1 MLVDEGRGVAGCGA
15 RRPWLPCAPAESPGE
30 RHAQA
35 GALAG
40 AQAARVAGLP
50 CVLAERGLGA
60 VVLGFLEVE
69 DLCALRRAS
78 HSCNE
83 TVRQH
88 SVRFDALLPPLS
100 LKQLR
105 RRLLQQTPAQAARRM
120 GRRLR
125 AQTEAG
131 EGAVEPEG
139 AVAEACVGVSV
150 GVGASAPNHLY
161 STASVAASGADD
173 ALVGLG
179 VLSLAE
185 EERPSRA
192 YLRSTSHGSS
202 SSSSTGTSAGSS
214 EERRPGGGGS
224 SGQRKA
230 LWNVTGLR
238 VADTTVHGLLA
249 SCVVRAPAQLV
260 FLQLSCLGLP
270 PSPDGASP
278 LGRLSALGGLRAL
291 ELDDVAGVRGL
302 AELASLGG
310 LRSLALRCL
319 RDLETLAGTEQLAA
333 LAALQVRDC
342 CALRSVAALQH
353 SAALERLEL
362 DGLDALKELGAALP
376 PGLRKLRVQRCALLG
391 DEELRALPAALEH
404 LELRLLP
411 RLTEVPRGLGALA
424 RLRVLAVA
432 GCTRLAALHELEP
445 MPALRA
451 LDLSCCAGLALPALR
466 DIARNLP
473 GLRELDLGLC
483 SRLTSVEALTQCGHL
498 EWLSLWRCARV
509 NDAAT
514 LASVRSLRFLD
525 ITGLRAQDIDDLE
538 SRDGVDG
545 FVLEETDSHLVC
557 RRALLPS
564 LA

>member
-1 MLVDEGRGVAGCGA
+1 MLRVVDEGRGAAGGGA
-15 RRPWLPCAPAESPGE
+15 RRRWLPSAPAESPGE
-30 RHAQA
+30 GRAQA
-35 GALAG
+35 GAH
-40 AQAARVAGLP
+40 AARVAVLP
-50 CVLAERGLGA
+50 CMLAERGPGA
-60 VVLGFLEVE
+60 AVLGFLDLE

-78 HSCNE
+78 RSCNE

-88 SVRFDALLPPLS
+88 SVRFDALLRPLS

-120 GRRLR
+120 ARRLR

-131 EGAVEPEG
+131 AGAREGEG
-139 AVAEACVGVSV
+139 VVAEAGN
-150 GVGASAPNHLY
+150 GASAPSRRHG
-161 STASVAASGADD
+161 TAPVAASGADD
-173 ALVGLG
+173 ALVELG
-179 VLSLAE
+179 ALSLAE
-185 EERPSRA
+185 EERPSRV

-202 SSSSTGTSAGSS
+202 SSSSTGTSAGSG
-214 EERRPGGGGS
+214 EERRPNGS

-238 VADTTVHGLLA
+238 VADTTVCGLLA
-249 SCVVRAPAQLV
+249 SCVVRAPGQLV

-278 LGRLSALGGLRAL
+278 LDRLSALGGLRTL

-342 CALRSVAALQH
+342 CALRSVAALQR

-362 DGLDALKELGAALP
+362 DGLDALQELGAALP
-376 PGLRKLRVQRCALLG
+376 PGLRELRVQRCALLG
-391 DEELRALPAALEH
+391 DEELQALPAALER

-445 MPALRA
+445 MPELRA
-451 LDLSCCAGLALPALR
+451 LDLSCCAGLAPPALR
-466 DIARNLP
+466 DIARSLP

-509 NDAAT
+509 MDAAT
-514 LASVRSLRFLD
+514 LASARSLRFLD
-525 ITGLRAQDIDDLE
+525 ITGLRARDIDDLE
-538 SRDGVDG
+538 SRNGEDG
-545 FVLEETDSHLVC
+545 FVLEDTDAQLVC